1 MRCPICGAK
10 MVQKQFCQYCNITD
24 DQVLNASNKKVKE
37 YRKTD
42 KADLIYTTNIWP
54 KDIGRWQLILFTI
67 FFGLFGVNHYY
78 VKRNKRATFS
88 LVTTILCLAIY
99 IFTLVIIGAR
109 NSLVFNIIF
118 ELIFY
123 AMAFNV
129 IMWFF
134 DMFSL
139 VTKSFKVP
147 VVLAEK
153 EQKK

>member
-1 MRCPICGAK
+1 M
-10 MVQKQFCQYCNITD
+10 
-24 DQVLNASNKKVKE
+24 
-37 YRKTD
+37 
-42 KADLIYTTNIWP
+42 
-54 KDIGRWQLILFTI
+54 
-67 FFGLFGVNHYY
+67 FGVNHYY